1 MFELHFFDL
10 VENLVEKA
18 ETKLLSRAEERLK
31 SGGSVSHRVHLC
43 TTSLYYISLSLG
55 FGKTEISWWAIN

>member
-1 MFELHFFDL
+1 MFELHIFDL

-31 SGGSVSHRVHLC
+31 SGGSVRHRVHLAHRC
-43 TTSLYYISLSLG
+43 TIFHLDL
-55 FGKTEISWWAIN
+55 EIQKSVFN